1 MIYNIHVKPEKTGNR
16 IILRKLVVTNPY
28 HPILKDIALILPCS
42 AKYINIWQ
50 HWEGGSSFHGFKETG
65 FLQKSRSHLTLSNGK
80 QRWRPDYWRHG
91 SFYHP
96 LRLGHCGSRFLDSTR
111 RWYVESSI
119 FLSFNWQTWDTY
131 IYIYYT
137 YIWIYI
143 CIFIYT
149 YIICVYVSF

>member
-16 IILRKLVVTNPY
+16 IILWTLVVTNPY

-131 IYIYYT
+131 IYTLYT
-137 YIWIYI
+137 YILIYI